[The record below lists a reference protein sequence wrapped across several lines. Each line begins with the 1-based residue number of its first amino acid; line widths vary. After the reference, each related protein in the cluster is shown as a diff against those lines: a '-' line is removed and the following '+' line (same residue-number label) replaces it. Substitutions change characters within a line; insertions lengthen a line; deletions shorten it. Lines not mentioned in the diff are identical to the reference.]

1 MLSRFEMIAA
11 VYENSGGL
19 AALTVREVPTPSP
32 GPGEVRVKVA
42 ISGVNPT
49 DWKARRLAKPPE
61 GEFVIPNQDGAGV
74 IDAVGAGVSP
84 SRVGQRVWLLLAA
97 RNRVWGTAA
106 EYTVI
111 PADHAIPLPDSA
123 SYELG
128 ASLGVPALTASYCL
142 NADGPLAGQT
152 VLVSGGA
159 GAVGHAAIELA
170 KFEDAGHVVATVS
183 GPEKAELAR
192 AAGADTVVNYT
203 EADVIDRIRTALPY
217 GIDVFVEVAL
227 HRNIELDIAVAA
239 PHAVISSYAAAPDDV
254 ASVPIRQLMGP
265 NLVLRFMLLYTVPP
279 RQLRAAIERTS
290 DAVAAGA
297 LTTLPIHRFTLEEI
311 AEAHDACEQGAVG
324 KVVIDLQ

>member
-1 MLSRFEMIAA
+1 MIAA

-32 GPGEVRVKVA
+32 GPGEVRVKIA

-49 DWKARRLAKPPE
+49 DWKARRLTKPPD
-61 GEFVIPNQDGAGV
+61 GGFVIPNQGGAGV
-74 IDAVGAGVSP
+74 IEAVGGRDSP

-106 EYTVI
+106 QFTVV
-111 PADHAIPLPDSA
+111 PADRAIPLPASA

-142 NADGPLAGQT
+142 NADGPLPGQT

-183 GPEKAELAR
+183 GPEKAKLAA
-192 AAGADTVVNYT
+192 AAGAQTVVNYNDP
-203 EADVIDRIRTALPY
+203 DVIDQIRAALPY
-217 GIDVFVEVAL
+217 GVDVFVEVAL
-227 HRNIELDIAVAA
+227 HENIDLDLAVA
-239 PHAVISSYAAAPDDV
+239 
-254 ASVPIRQLMGP
+254 
-265 NLVLRFMLLYTVPP
+265 
-279 RQLRAAIERTS
+279 
-290 DAVAAGA
+290 
-297 LTTLPIHRFTLEEI
+297 
-311 AEAHDACEQGAVG
+311 
-324 KVVIDLQ
+324 